1 MQSAN
6 VFKTLAEGL
15 GSKVEFIVALV
26 DLVASGSAEGLVD
39 AIALTE
45 EKLIDERNLIRRN
58 VLAYNTMK
66 IILAREK
73 TNIELSFQG
82 II

>member
-1 MQSAN
+1 M
-6 VFKTLAEGL
+6 

-26 DLVASGSAEGLVD
+26 DLVASGSGGSLLD
-39 AIALTE
+39 AINVSEDT
-45 EKLIDERNLIRRN
+45 LIKERNLIRHN